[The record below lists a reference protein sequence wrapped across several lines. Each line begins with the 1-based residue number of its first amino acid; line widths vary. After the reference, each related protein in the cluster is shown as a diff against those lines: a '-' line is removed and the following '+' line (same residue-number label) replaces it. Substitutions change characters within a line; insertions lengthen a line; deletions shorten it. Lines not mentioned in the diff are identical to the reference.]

1 MEPDLRKNYIDPGKV
16 SLVYKH
22 ATFLGQEST
31 WAAEASECAADQGR
45 FWDFHDLLFNRQ
57 QGENQGAFT
66 KDKLLG
72 FAQELKL
79 DMSRFQPCLQNDET
93 LSRVQADTQESQTD
107 GVRGTPTF
115 FINGQTLVG
124 AQPYQAFKTAIDK
137 SLSQ

>member
-1 MEPDLRKNYIDPGKV
+1 VEPALRKDYIDPGKV

-22 ATFLGQEST
+22 ATFLGQESV

-45 FWDFHDLLFNRQ
+45 FWDFHDLLFSRQ

-66 KDKLLG
+66 KDKLMG

-79 DMSRFQPCLQNDET
+79 DMTKFQPCLQNDET
-93 LSRVQADTQESQTD
+93 LSRVQADTQEGQAA

-124 AQPYQAFKTAIDK
+124 AQPYQSFQAAIDK
-137 SLSQ
+137 LLAR